1 MDQVFDQTTQSKRVP
16 TYSDLLDCTDRQ
28 QILGITL
35 SGVRRQLKSYTVLPP
50 VLSNVLMKEDNFEA
64 SNILLKFIT
73 KIKKLRS
80 NDDDDSETDLSIP
93 PPDGLATMCRP
104 CDIKGAFIP
113 TPGTPTPT
121 FLPTSPERP
130 PSQVHDLPEV
140 LRPWEVRSNRLP
152 PTQPGPHP

>member
-1 MDQVFDQTTQSKRVP
+1 MGFRDKAKAVRFSLDQVFDQTTQSKRVP

-93 PPDGLATMCRP
+93 PPDGMATMCRP
-104 CDIKGAFIP
+104 
-113 TPGTPTPT
+113 
-121 FLPTSPERP
+121 
-130 PSQVHDLPEV
+130 
-140 LRPWEVRSNRLP
+140 
-152 PTQPGPHP
+152 